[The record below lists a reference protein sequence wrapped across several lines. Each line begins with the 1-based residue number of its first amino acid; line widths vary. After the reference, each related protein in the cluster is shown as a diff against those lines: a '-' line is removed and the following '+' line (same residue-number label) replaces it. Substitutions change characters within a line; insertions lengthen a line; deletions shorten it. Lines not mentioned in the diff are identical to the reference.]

1 MSHGKEGLK
10 TLPKEKWVEAFAM
23 AVNTAID
30 KDYFS
35 DVLFYDLY
43 PDAPQ
48 ETEED
53 YEALWAKV
61 DEAFKE
67 VFGIERSKCN
77 YA

>member
-1 MSHGKEGLK
+1 MSHGKELK
-10 TLPKEKWVEAFAM
+10 TLPKEQWVKAFAM

-35 DVLFYDLY
+35 DVLFFDLY
-43 PDAPQ
+43 PDC
-48 ETEED
+48 ED
-53 YEALWAKV
+53 YDAMWAKV

-67 VFGIERSKCN
+67 VFGIERSECG